1 MRNQDKESLLLSE
14 LKLISELEIYQKT
27 DDLKR
32 FSKDFFDYSPILF
45 NELKDCLADIVV
57 RPLSVDSIIDVAQ
70 ICNKYST
77 PLTLRGFGT
86 GNYGQCVPLKGGVVM
101 VMTGLRKIRNFD
113 SKSGEI
119 TVESGCLLREI
130 NDELIKYGRQ
140 LRLLPSTWR
149 SASIGGFIA
158 GGSGGIG
165 SVRWGFLRDPGHLQ
179 ALEIITTE
187 DSPRKLELNANDSE
201 ALNHAYG
208 TNGIITALTLATAP
222 YIQWQQI
229 VVDCLEWDHAVDLL
243 NKFNSAALELYLGTL
258 FEKEIV
264 DCLPHWSG
272 KPSGK
277 HRIILLVSPDGVS
290 TIERLARSAGADFK
304 NLGPENL
311 KAGTGLRELSW
322 NHTTL
327 HMRGIDDDW
336 TYLQMLLPQPELG
349 MMRKLKSKWGSNLL
363 WHIECVRQNGVQRL
377 ASLPLV
383 KWQGVEAMNHL
394 ISQCKEL
401 GGVIFNPHSLT
412 VEDGGLGVID
422 SDQVQAKSKF
432 DPKGILNP
440 GKLKGWNLKT
450 INL

>member
-1 MRNQDKESLLLSE
+1 MINKEKIDLLLSE
-14 LKLISELEIYQKT
+14 LKSISDIEIYQKT
-27 DDLKR
+27 SDLKR
-32 FSKDFFDYSPILF
+32 FSKDFFDYSPILI
-45 NELKDCLADIVV
+45 NELKDCVADIVV
-57 RPLSVDSIIDVAQ
+57 RPLSVDAIVVVAQ

-77 PLTLRGFGT
+77 PLTLRGSGT
-86 GNYGQCVPLKGGVVM
+86 GNYGQCVPLNGGVVM
-101 VMTGLRKIRNFD
+101 VMSGLKKIRDFD

-119 TVESGCLLREI
+119 TVESGCLLRDI

-179 ALEIITTE
+179 SLEIITTE
-187 DSPRKLELNANDSE
+187 ASPRKLELNANNSE

-208 TNGIITALTLATAP
+208 TNGIITALKLATAP
-222 YIQWQQI
+222 YVKWQQI
-229 VVDCLEWDHAVDLL
+229 VVDCCDWNLAVDLL
-243 NKFNSAALELYLGTL
+243 SKFNCAALDLYLGTL
-258 FEKEIV
+258 LEEEIV
-264 DCLPHWSG
+264 NCLPHWSG

-277 HRIILLVSPDGVS
+277 HRILLLVSPDGVS
-290 TIERLARSAGADFK
+290 TIERLAKSAGADFYD
-304 NLGPENL
+304 LGAENL
-311 KAGTGLRELSW
+311 RAGTGFRELSW

-327 HMRGIDDDW
+327 HMRGIDPNW
-336 TYLQMLLPQPELG
+336 TYLQMLLPSPEYE
-349 MMRKLKSKWGSNLL
+349 MMRKLKSEWGSNLL
-363 WHIECVRQNGVQRL
+363 WHLECVRQNGIQRL

-383 KWQGVEAMNHL
+383 QWQGEEAMNKL

-401 GGVIFNPHSLT
+401 GAVIFNPHTIT

-422 SDQVQAKSKF
+422 SDQVAAKSNF

-440 GKLKGWNLKT
+440 GKLKGWNLK
-450 INL
+450 IN

>member
-1 MRNQDKESLLLSE
+1 MTSKEKIDLLFRE
-14 LKLISELEIYQKT
+14 LKPVSHLEIYQKT
-27 DDLKR
+27 SDLKR
-32 FSKDFFDYSPILF
+32 FSKDFFDYSPILI

-57 RPLSVDSIIDVAQ
+57 RPLSVDAIIDVAR

-77 PLTLRGFGT
+77 SLTLRGSGT
-86 GNYGQCVPLKGGVVM
+86 GNYGQSVPLKGGVVM
-101 VMTGLRKIRNFD
+101 VMSGLKKIRNFD
-113 SKSGEI
+113 SKTGEI
-119 TVESGCLLREI
+119 TVESGCLLRDI
-130 NDELIKYGRQ
+130 NDELIKHGRQ

-179 ALEIITTE
+179 SLEIITTE
-187 DSPRKLELNANDSE
+187 DSPRKLELNANNSE

-208 TNGIITALTLATAP
+208 TNGIITALTLTTAP
-222 YIQWQQI
+222 AIEWQQI
-229 VVDCLEWDHAVDLL
+229 VVDCFDWNQAVILL
-243 NKFNSAALELYLGTL
+243 SKFNTAALELYLGTL
-258 FEKEIV
+258 LEKEIV
-264 DCLPHWSG
+264 NCLPHWSG

-277 HRIILLVSPDGVS
+277 HRILLLVSPDGVS
-290 TIERLARSAGADFK
+290 TVKRIAKSTGAGFD

-327 HMRGIDDDW
+327 HMRGIDPDW
-336 TYLQMLLPQPELG
+336 TYLQMLLPQPESE
-349 MMRKLKSKWGSNLL
+349 MMKKLKSEWGSNLL
-363 WHIECVRQNGVQRL
+363 WHLECVRQNGVQRL

-383 KWQGVEAMNHL
+383 RWQGEEAMDRL
-394 ISQCKEL
+394 INRCKEL
-401 GGVIFNPHSLT
+401 GAVIFNPHTIT

-422 SDQVQAKSKF
+422 SDQVQAKSNY

-440 GKLKGWNLKT
+440 GKLKGWNLKD
-450 INL
+450 N